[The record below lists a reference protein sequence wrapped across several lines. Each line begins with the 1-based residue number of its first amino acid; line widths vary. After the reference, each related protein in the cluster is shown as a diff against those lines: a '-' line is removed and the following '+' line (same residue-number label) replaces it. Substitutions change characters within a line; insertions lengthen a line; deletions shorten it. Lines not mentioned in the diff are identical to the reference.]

1 MSIAIITGASGLVGS
16 EAVRLFAAKGFDV
29 IGIDNDMRARYFG
42 PDSSTLKNRAD
53 LSAEIK
59 SYRHNDIDIRDGDAI
74 NALFADL
81 GGAISVI
88 VHAAAQPS
96 HDWASQDPVTDFSV
110 NATGTL
116 ILLEALRHHCPEAVF
131 LHMSTNKV
139 YGDTP
144 NSLPLIEAETRWTV
158 DSQHPYAES
167 GIDEAMSID
176 TSVHSFFGVS
186 KAAADLMVQEYGR
199 NLGLKTVAFRC
210 GCITGPA
217 HTGAVQHGF
226 LAYLAQCAVKHRA
239 YTIFGYKGKQVRDN
253 ISGADL
259 AEALWQSYQSPK
271 PGEVY
276 NMGGGVY
283 ANCSV
288 LEAIT
293 ICEEITGREM
303 GWNLDET
310 NRTGDHI
317 WYVSDIRKF
326 QSDHPAW
333 QPRQTIKSIL
343 GEIIAAQ
350 KGQEVKN

>member
-16 EAVRLFAAKGFDV
+16 EAARLFSAKGLEI
-29 IGIDNDMRARYFG
+29 IGIDNDMRASFFG
-42 PDSSTLKNRAD
+42 PEASTLKNKAN

-59 SYRHNDIDIRDGDAI
+59 SYRHRDLDIRDGDAI
-74 NALFADL
+74 NALFSEF
-81 GGAISVI
+81 GESISVI

-110 NATGTL
+110 NATGTM

-144 NSLPLIEAETRWTV
+144 NRLPLIEAETRWEV
-158 DSQHPYAES
+158 DASHPYAET
-167 GIDEAMSID
+167 GIDESMSID

-186 KAAADLMVQEYGR
+186 KGAADLMVQEYGL

-210 GCITGPA
+210 GCVTGPA
-217 HTGAVQHGF
+217 HAGAVQHGF
-226 LAYLAQCAVKHRA
+226 LAYLVQCAMKQQR

-253 ISGADL
+253 ISGSDL
-259 AEALWQSYQSPK
+259 AEALWQTYQSPK
-271 PGEVY
+271 SGEVY

-283 ANCSV
+283 ADCSV

-293 ICEEITGREM
+293 ICEEITGCKM
-303 GWNLDET
+303 AWSLDEI

-317 WYVSDIRKF
+317 WYVSDLRKF
-326 QSDHPAW
+326 QADYPAW
-333 QPRQTIKSIL
+333 QPRQTIRSIL
-343 GEIIAAQ
+343 EQIIAAQ
-350 KGQEVKN
+350 DGQP